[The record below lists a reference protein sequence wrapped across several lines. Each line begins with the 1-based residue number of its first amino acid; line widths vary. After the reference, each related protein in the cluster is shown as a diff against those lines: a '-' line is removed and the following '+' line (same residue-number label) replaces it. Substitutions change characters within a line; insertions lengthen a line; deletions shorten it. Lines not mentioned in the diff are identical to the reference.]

1 MMRVMKGR
9 IEALAGSLN
18 AQGVANTRGRM
29 VLEGRAGTFNAQD
42 VANTL
47 WGDAGAGG
55 PGGGAFNSQDLA
67 HKLWA
72 ACLLSTF
79 RSLEEQNRS
88 VLTWCA
94 WRARLRA

>member
-1 MMRVMKGR
+1 MANALCDDGTREPEAEMMRVMKGR

-55 PGGGAFNSQDLA
+55 RRRIQ
-67 HKLWA
+67 
-72 ACLLSTF
+72 LSGRGTQAMGLVF
-79 RSLEEQNRS
+79 IVHFSLP
-88 VLTWCA
+88 
-94 WRARLRA
+94 